1 MTYYS
6 IAGYNSLGQI
16 NCDLLRSSQCDTQTG
31 ICYDA
36 KGCPMV
42 TDLNSSKK
50 EESSLW
56 EDITGGLKD
65 VVDIVVPVAGAIV
78 TIDQQRNRNNGSRIN
93 NNGSRINNGTNNSQ
107 VPVIIQ
113 QPAATSSTPSWL
125 LPVSIVAGVGMVG
138 LIAVLALKR

>member
-78 TIDQQRNRNNGSRIN
+78 TIDQQRKREKELENNGSI
-93 NNGSRINNGTNNSQ
+93 INNGTNNSQ